1 MTDDESSRKS
11 MDISRSPHV
20 SFIDT
25 MHSLHPN
32 SPRSSL
38 PYLLIALAL
47 PFGCWGPK
55 WEPPGGTDGAGGS
68 SSVSGSGSV
77 GSSSG
82 DVASSSSGMGGGG
95 GGPPAGLECPTTFS
109 FVAPIGASNV
119 RVAGEWHGFDLGTAT
134 AMTLSGAK
142 YTATVPI
149 APGSWGYK
157 IVYEE
162 NGQTQW
168 IFDPGQARRK
178 YVGGTENS
186 GVKVPD
192 CSRPSFDVKQTQA
205 ARPSAGQGTYN
216 AQLGYVDGV
225 DGGGPDT
232 AGFTASLYHN
242 GNTSAL
248 AAGKFAVDN
257 TGNVTISLDALEDG
271 KYTVVVYGKTKSGK
285 TSEPVRL
292 VFWIEQ
298 ETFAWKD
305 AIIYMVMADRYR
317 DGDPTN
323 NAPATPMADARG
335 DWKGGDLQGLRQS
348 IADGTLDK
356 LGVRAIW
363 VTPFGT
369 NPEGA
374 YLASDGVHYVTG
386 YHGYWP
392 VKGREVDPRL
402 GGEQALKDMVTEAH
416 KHGIRVLQDYVI
428 HHVHSDHEYVK
439 THPEW
444 FILNGCVCG
453 TANCDWTEHAL
464 DCKFTDYL
472 PNIDFTHPGAN
483 QQFVDDAIW
492 WLDTFDLDGL
502 RVDAVKH
509 VPEAATRNVAAEV
522 REQLEKGGTRYFLM
536 GETAMGWDDC
546 DGNDANC
553 NAQNYDTIA
562 KYIGPYGLDGQFDFV
577 LYHGVSY
584 RTFAYGD
591 KGMIHADYWTNHG
604 QNRWPAGSV
613 MTPYIGSHDTP
624 RFVSLADY
632 RGQDAAHDRKIPEN
646 QWANTAQ
653 APTDAEPYRRTRLAH
668 AWVLGLPGAPLLYYG
683 DEYGQWGG
691 ADPNNRLMWR
701 PEGSLSTDEAAT
713 LAFIRKVGTAK
724 RNIPALR
731 RGAYVQVYNSSE
743 DTLVYGRSIA
753 PGQSALVGITRAT
766 SPQNVMIDA
775 SKVGFTQ
782 GTTLKDAL
790 GGSNVNVGPG
800 GQTTIQIPAGGA
812 VILAP

>member
-1 MTDDESSRKS
+1 M
-11 MDISRSPHV
+11 
-20 SFIDT
+20 
-25 MHSLHPN
+25 
-32 SPRSSL
+32 
-38 PYLLIALAL
+38 
-47 PFGCWGPK
+47 
-55 WEPPGGTDGAGGS
+55 GGS
-68 SSVSGSGSV
+68 
-77 GSSSG
+77 
-82 DVASSSSGMGGGG
+82 GGA
-95 GGPPAGLECPTTFS
+95 PPVGLECPTTFT
-109 FVAPIGASNV
+109 FVAPIGAQNI
-119 RVAGEWHGFDLGTAT
+119 RVAGEWHGFDLGTAPVMM
-134 AMTLSGAK
+134 ANGGK
-142 YTATVPI
+142 YTVTVPLP
-149 APGSWGYK
+149 PGTWAYK
-157 IVYEE
+157 LVYDE

-168 IFDPGQARRK
+168 IFDPAQGRRK

-192 CSRPSFDVKQTQA
+192 CSRPSFNVTMSQA
-205 ARPSAGQGTYN
+205 ARPAAGQGTYS
-216 AQLGYVDGV
+216 AQLDYKDGV

-232 AGFTASLYHN
+232 AGFTASLQHH
-242 GNTSAL
+242 GTTSAL
-248 AAGKFAVDN
+248 ASGQFSVEPSGDVA
-257 TGNVTISLDALEDG
+257 ISLNGLEDG
-271 KYTVVVYGKTKSGK
+271 KYTVVVQGKNKNGK
-285 TSEPVRL
+285 TSEPTRL
-292 VFWIEQ
+292 VFWVEQ
-298 ETFAWKD
+298 EAFSWSD

-369 NPEGA
+369 NPPGA

-392 VKGREVDPRL
+392 IKGREVDPRI
-402 GGEQALKDMVTEAH
+402 GGEKALKDMVAEAH

-439 THPEW
+439 AHPEW

-509 VPEAATRNVAAEV
+509 VPEAATRNVAVEV
-522 REQLEKGGTRYFLM
+522 CEQLEKGGTRYFLM

-546 DGNDANC
+546 NGQDSGC

-591 KGMIHADYWTNHG
+591 KGMIHADYWANHG
-604 QNRWPAGSV
+604 QQRWPAGAI

-632 RGQDAAHDRKIPEN
+632 RDIGGARDRSIPNN
-646 QWANTAQ
+646 QWSNTAQ
-653 APTDAEPYRRTRLAH
+653 APNDAEPYRRTRIAH

-701 PEGSLSTDEAAT
+701 SEASLNSDETAT
-713 LAFIRKVGTAK
+713 LSFIRKVGTAK
-724 RNIPALR
+724 RNIAALR
-731 RGAYVQVYNSSE
+731 RGKYVQVYGSSE
-743 DTLVYGRSIA
+743 DTLVYGRAISA
-753 PGQSALVGITRAT
+753 GQSALVGITRANT
-766 SPQNVMIDA
+766 PQNVMIDA

-782 GTTLKDAL
+782 GTTLKDAM
-790 GGSNVNVGPG
+790 GGPNVNVGPG
-800 GQTTIQIPAGGA
+800 GQTNVTIPAGGA